1 MEITKTTSL
10 TATSVTP
17 DEAKTPIAYF
27 NASVA
32 TDGGNS
38 NVSMNIQNQQ
48 LYDINKKQVRA
59 DLAAFTDAVYAV
71 EDAQ

>member
-17 DEAKTPIAYF
+17 DDSKRAIAYF

-38 NVSMNIQNQQ
+38 NISMNIQDQA
-48 LYDINKKQVRA
+48 LYDANKKQVRD
-59 DLAAFTDAVYAV
+59 DLNQFTQAVYDV

>member
-17 DEAKTPIAYF
+17 DDSKRPIAYF

-38 NVSMNIQNQQ
+38 NISMNIQDQA
-48 LYDINKKQVRA
+48 LYDTNKKQVRD
-59 DLAAFTDAVYAV
+59 DLNQFTQAVYDV